1 MSDFRYYKGISK
13 INYTKSM
20 EYMQVKVKAMKRK
33 LLKGRKIWSALPM
46 LLLMGVIFSFSAKTA
61 VESSKSSNVIVDVL
75 MDEHLIGGVAKDPEK
90 VRELLSFL
98 VRKSAHMAEFA
109 VLAMLALFWLSSF
122 PMTYRRRC
130 ILAVLISAC
139 YAATDEFHQL
149 FVPGRSG
156 EVRDVLVDT
165 AGAVIG
171 ILFLSLL
178 RFIIIRK
185 KKKQEAVIPGS

>member
-1 MSDFRYYKGISK
+1 
-13 INYTKSM
+13 
-20 EYMQVKVKAMKRK
+20 MKRK

-61 VESSKSSNVIVDVL
+61 VESSRSSNVIVD
-75 MDEHLIGGVAKDPEK
+75 
-90 VRELLSFL
+90 
-98 VRKSAHMAEFA
+98 A

>member
-1 MSDFRYYKGISK
+1 
-13 INYTKSM
+13 
-20 EYMQVKVKAMKRK
+20 MKRK

-61 VESSKSSNVIVDVL
+61 VESSRSSNVIVDVL

-139 YAATDEFHQL
+139 YAATD
-149 FVPGRSG
+149 
-156 EVRDVLVDT
+156 DT

>member
-1 MSDFRYYKGISK
+1 
-13 INYTKSM
+13 
-20 EYMQVKVKAMKRK
+20 MKRK

-61 VESSKSSNVIVDVL
+61 VESSRSSNVIVDVL

>member
-1 MSDFRYYKGISK
+1 
-13 INYTKSM
+13 
-20 EYMQVKVKAMKRK
+20 
-33 LLKGRKIWSALPM
+33 M